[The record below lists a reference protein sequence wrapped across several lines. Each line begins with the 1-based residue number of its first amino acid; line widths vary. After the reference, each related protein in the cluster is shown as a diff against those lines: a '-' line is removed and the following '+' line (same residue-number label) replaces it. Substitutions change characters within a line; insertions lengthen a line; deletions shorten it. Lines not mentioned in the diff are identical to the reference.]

1 MSNETKVGLL
11 AVISIFILIWGYYFL
26 KGQDIFSST
35 LDAYVEYEE
44 IGGLE
49 ISSPVL
55 INGFKVGMVK
65 DIYLKADNTGKIIVE
80 ISMKGDLKIPKSTN
94 VLIVSNGVMGGK
106 SIVLEYDGACS
117 GPDCLASG
125 DKMVGGSRGMIEAM
139 AGENYDQIMDIISKI
154 DTTVKGFSSGEGGKE
169 IEQSMAD
176 IQEIIANL
184 KVTTANLNV
193 LMSASTSKISGI
205 LTDFQSVT
213 NNLAASNAKINEVL
227 NNTAAFTKKI
237 EGLNLEG
244 TINGA
249 NDAVATTKV
258 TVEKLQTTLKTADA
272 AMLDISKMM
281 KDINST
287 DGTLGLLIHDPVLYN
302 NLNKTSRDLDLLLQ
316 DVRLNPKR
324 YTRVL
329 SRKQIDYVV
338 PEKDPA
344 NPQ

>member
-1 MSNETKVGLL
+1 MANETKVGLL
-11 AVISIFILIWGYYFL
+11 AVISILILIWGYNFL
-26 KGQDIFSST
+26 KGKDIFSSS
-35 LDAYVEYEE
+35 LDAYIEYED

-55 INGFKVGMVK
+55 LNGFKVGMVK

-80 ISMKGDLKIPKSTN
+80 LAMNGDLKIPKSTN
-94 VLIVSNGVMGGK
+94 VLISSNGVMGGK
-106 SIVLEYDGACS
+106 SIILKYEGACAGS
-117 GPDCLASG
+117 DCLQSG
-125 DKMVGGSRGMIEAM
+125 DQMNGGTLGMIEAM
-139 AGENYDQIMDIISKI
+139 AGENYDQIMDIITKI
-154 DTTVKGFSSGEGGKE
+154 DTTVRGFSSGEGGKE

-184 KVTTANLNV
+184 KVTTAQLNM
-193 LMSASTSKISGI
+193 LMSASTSKITGI
-205 LTDFQSVT
+205 LTNFESVT
-213 NNLAASNAKINEVL
+213 NNLAQSNSKINQVL
-227 NNTAAFTKKI
+227 NSTASFTKKL

-258 TVEKLQTTLKTADA
+258 TVEKLQTTLKTADQ

-329 SRKQIDYVV
+329 SRKQIDYVI